1 MSAPIEREIKL
12 RFDTPELARAAVE
25 RTGATPLRDR
35 RFQEDCLVDSEEE
48 TLRRQRSV
56 LRIRNE
62 GHRSVLTFKGP
73 VQPGLMK
80 VREELE
86 TVVNDG
92 NLMLQVLERLGLH
105 IWFRYQKYRE
115 EFAHKDVVIAVDQK
129 ESRGVEQ
136 GQGPCRSA
144 RAAED
149 PRFPRIPNPQAECG
163 AVTQCRCQR
172 RGFVVQVEHR
182 VPDPGCRKPPQDP
195 PGQWHT
201 CHRECR
207 LGAEPRER
215 A

>member
-35 RFQEDCLVDSEEE
+35 RFQEDCLLDSAEE

-56 LRIRNE
+56 LRVRNE
-62 GHRSVLTFKGP
+62 GHRSILTFKGP

-115 EFAHKDVVIAVDQK
+115 EYDLNLGEAGDGSLHVALDETPIGAYAELEGRQEDI
-129 ESRGVEQ
+129 R
-136 GQGPCRSA
+136 
-144 RAAED
+144 RAADALGFCETD
-149 PRFPRIPNPQAECG
+149 FIPDSYYWLY
-163 AVTQCRCQR
+163 
-172 RGFVVQVEHR
+172 VEF
-182 VPDPGCRKPPQDP
+182 C
-195 PGQWHT
+195 
-201 CHRECR
+201 
-207 LGAEPRER
+207 RER
-215 A
+215 GKDPVNMIFSDSAETAEGKDNS